1 MDLTDGCGDGCQN
14 DCRDDCS
21 MVLDLSV
28 SSPEVNSNYRQSNEQ
43 TRSKDSEDM
52 IEDVIEDI
60 ELHVLLASLVSRPEL
75 LISKHGRFN
84 DDNER
89 SSYFDVK
96 APNRA
101 SKLPNIDASKNLS

>member
-84 DDNER
+84 GGGIR
-89 SSYFDVK
+89 S
-96 APNRA
+96 APVNT
-101 SKLPNIDASKNLS
+101 PNLRQLVSLIWKFSDH